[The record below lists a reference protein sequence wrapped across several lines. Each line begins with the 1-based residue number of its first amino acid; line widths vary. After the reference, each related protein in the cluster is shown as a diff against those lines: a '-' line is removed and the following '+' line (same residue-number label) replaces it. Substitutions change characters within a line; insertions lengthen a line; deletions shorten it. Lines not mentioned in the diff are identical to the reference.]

1 MTFQEDEAEVF
12 DCGLLEGA
20 FLHFEVEMVL
30 TEDVKDS
37 YYNLVMLFF
46 SLTAKNK
53 DVIHVDGHYPFIN
66 ELLKMSFIIVWK
78 VVGLFIK
85 LKNITKGS
93 KRPQFILKVA
103 FHSSPSLICTLLYPQ
118 WMSSFVK
125 YLALASETLL
135 RMSGIRGRG

>member
-12 DCGLLEGA
+12 DHGLFEGA
-20 FLHFEVEMVL
+20 LLHFEVEMVL

-78 VVGLFIK
+78 VVGLFI
-85 LKNITKGS
+85 S
-93 KRPQFILKVA
+93 
-103 FHSSPSLICTLLYPQ
+103 
-118 WMSSFVK
+118 
-125 YLALASETLL
+125 
-135 RMSGIRGRG
+135 